1 MFKIIRGSIDG
12 SGSTMMHRM
21 QIQCLHQTIKD
32 KIWLRKIDSA
42 EKAF

>member
-1 MFKIIRGSIDG
+1 MAAGQDADTVLTSDDKR
-12 SGSTMMHRM
+12 
-21 QIQCLHQTIKD
+21 L